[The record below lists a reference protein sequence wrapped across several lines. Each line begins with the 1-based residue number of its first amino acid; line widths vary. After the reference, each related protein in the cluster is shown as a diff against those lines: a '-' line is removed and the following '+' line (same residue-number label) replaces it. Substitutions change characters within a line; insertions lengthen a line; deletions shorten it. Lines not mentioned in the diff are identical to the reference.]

1 MKKPQITPRESN
13 AHWRTGGWIGRLH
26 AVLAGTLAI
35 ALVAAIA
42 AGTAPRAAAAQST
55 PSACPPGGTGSPAAT
70 GPVSALGSALGQAT
84 PGATPTACASPAAAV
99 TVPTSPQRTATAG
112 ATATPRPGASEIAP
126 TLPPPD
132 IPGSNQQGYSFKLK
146 AQLKVGFD
154 NVPNQA
160 PVYQLIH
167 SPLSAQDAQSLAD
180 RLKIGG
186 KIEERGQGSFAA
198 SGAGGQLFVSP
209 DVTQFVSPVKAQTGT
224 FPADNDAL
232 AIAREWLRES
242 GLVPPDIGSGKI
254 VSKNDKT
261 GRLVVLF
268 GPVEP
273 DNVLSG
279 YPSVTVSLDA
289 KGQIL
294 EATSRWAII
303 QRGDLYQL
311 RAPAQVWELVKSG
324 QAYIEVNV
332 PASDYPGGSE
342 IDGTVAY
349 TDISVAYTTA
359 GPPGGQQYLEPIFVF
374 SGQLKPDGSKQS
386 FPLKA
391 YVAALASSN
400 SPVG

>member
-1 MKKPQITPRESN
+1 MAST
-13 AHWRTGGWIGRLH
+13 AGGRTGGWIGRLH
-26 AVLAGTLAI
+26 AVLAGSLAL
-35 ALVAAIA
+35 ALLAALA
-42 AGTAPRAAAAQST
+42 AGAVQSAAAQ
-55 PSACPPGGTGSPAAT
+55 GSPASCPSAT
-70 GPVSALGSALGQAT
+70 GASPAASGPVSSLLGQAT
-84 PGATPTACASPAAAV
+84 PGASPTACATPAAS
-99 TVPTSPQRTATAG
+99 PTTAPKPQ
-112 ATATPRPGASEIAP
+112 ATATVGPTATPGPGSSEIAP

-132 IPGSNQQGYSFKLK
+132 IPGANQQGYSFKLK

-160 PVYQLIH
+160 PVYQLIR

-180 RLKIGG
+180 QLKIGG
-186 KIEERGQGSFAA
+186 KVQERGQGSYVA
-198 SGAGGQLFVSP
+198 SGTGGQLFVSP

-224 FPADNDAL
+224 FPADSDAL
-232 AIAREWLRES
+232 SIAREWLRES
-242 GLVPPDIGSGKI
+242 GMVPPDIGSGQI

-261 GRLVVLF
+261 GRLVVQF

-289 KGQIL
+289 KGQVL
-294 EATSRWAII
+294 EATSRWAVI

-324 QAYIEVNV
+324 QAYIDADL
-332 PASDYPGGSE
+332 PGSDYPGGSE
-342 IDGTVAY
+342 IDGTVSY
-349 TDISVAYTTA
+349 TDISIAYTTA

-374 SGQLKPDGSKQS
+374 SGQIKPDGSKKS

-391 YVAALASSN
+391 YVAALASAN